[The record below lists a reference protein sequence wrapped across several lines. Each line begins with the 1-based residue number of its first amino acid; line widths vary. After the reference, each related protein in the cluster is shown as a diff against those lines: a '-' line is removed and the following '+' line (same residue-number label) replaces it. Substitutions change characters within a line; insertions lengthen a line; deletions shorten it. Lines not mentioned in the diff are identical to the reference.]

1 MGWRR
6 MVTTTPPRS
15 RSDRSDGDARAS
27 VSASTMRKFAFGQRW
42 LKTERPGPLIDFAPV
57 PRMWNKNAPHG
68 RAQPSP
74 SGAHGTRKRPA
85 FARHALDA
93 AQVGSS
99 LAADAATSTRAAKSI
114 TLGSLFNRRETN
126 DVSPNVELES
136 RDVVI
141 YATPPT

>member
-1 MGWRR
+1 
-6 MVTTTPPRS
+6 
-15 RSDRSDGDARAS
+15 
-27 VSASTMRKFAFGQRW
+27 
-42 LKTERPGPLIDFAPV
+42 LIDFAPV

-68 RAQPSP
+68 RWQPSP

-99 LAADAATSTRAAKSI
+99 LAADAATSTRVAKSIVGSGSAAGNEHKSI

-126 DVSPNVELES
+126 DVSPHVELES
-136 RDVVI
+136 RNVVI
-141 YATPPT
+141 YAKPPT